1 MKKELKFYTAL
12 PLYILTTCLM
22 WGMTLGMLY
31 FIVISY
37 DASFEWWL
45 LVILLY
51 GGSIGL
57 PILLYPRLMSK
68 IHLDETGIR
77 KTVFRKSKAR
87 FIKWEDVRD
96 VQVVTRPNGYAYLL
110 VSDSKITCKSFEE
123 VLKEKNI
130 IYFTYKSEAVEFID
144 NQLSLKGLKDNV
156 E

>member
-1 MKKELKFYTAL
+1 MKKELKFHTAL
-12 PLYILTTCLM
+12 PLYIMTVCLL
-22 WGMTLGMLY
+22 WLPSLGMLY

-57 PILLYPRLMSK
+57 PILLYPRAMSK

-87 FIKWEDVRD
+87 FIKWEDVCD
-96 VQVVTRPNGYAYLL
+96 VQVLTRPNGYAYLL
-110 VSDSKITCKSFEE
+110 VSDRKIECKSFEE
-123 VLKEKNI
+123 VLKEKSI
-130 IYFTYKSEAVEFID
+130 IYFTYNEKALEFIHD
-144 NQLSLKGLKDNV
+144 MRPDKVPKM
-156 E
+156 

>member
-1 MKKELKFYTAL
+1 MKKELKFHTDL
-12 PLYILTTCLM
+12 PLLIIVACLM

-51 GGSIGL
+51 GGSIFLSVG
-57 PILLYPRLMSK
+57 LYPRLMSK

-96 VQVVTRPNGYAYLL
+96 VQVLTRPNGYAYLL
-110 VSDSKITCKSFEE
+110 VSDRKIECKSFEE

-130 IYFTYKSEAVEFID
+130 IYFTYNEKALEFMHD
-144 NQLSLKGLKDNV
+144 QLPDIVLKL
-156 E
+156 

>member
-12 PLYILTTCLM
+12 PLFIIVACLM
-22 WGMTLGMLY
+22 WGMSLG
-31 FIVISY
+31 FIYVFVITY
-37 DASFEWWL
+37 DPSDFMWWL
-45 LVILLY
+45 AVVFIY
-51 GGSIGL
+51 GDGIGL

-96 VQVVTRPNGYAYLL
+96 VQVLTRPNGYAYLL
-110 VSDSKITCKSFEE
+110 VSDRKIECTSFEE

-130 IYFTYKSEAVEFID
+130 IYFTYNEKALEFLHD
-144 NQLSLKGLKDNV
+144 QLPDIVLKL
-156 E
+156 

>member
-1 MKKELKFYTAL
+1 MKKELEFYTDL
-12 PLYILTTCLM
+12 PLFIMTICLM

-96 VQVVTRPNGYAYLL
+96 VQVLTRPNGYAYLL
-110 VSDSKITCKSFEE
+110 VSDRKIECKSFEE
-123 VLKEKNI
+123 VQKEKNI
-130 IYFTYKSEAVEFID
+130 IYFTYNEKALEFMHDQIPD
-144 NQLSLKGLKDNV
+144 IVLKL
-156 E
+156 

>member
-12 PLYILTTCLM
+12 PLYIMTICLM

-51 GGSIGL
+51 GGSIFLSVG
-57 PILLYPRLMSK
+57 LYPRLMSR
-68 IHLDETGIR
+68 IRLDETGIR

-144 NQLSLKGLKDNV
+144 NQLSVKGLKDNV

>member
-1 MKKELKFYTAL
+1 MKKELEFYTDL
-12 PLYILTTCLM
+12 PLFIMTICLM

-87 FIKWEDVRD
+87 FIKWENVCD
-96 VQVVTRPNGYAYLL
+96 VQVLTRPNGYAYLL
-110 VSDSKITCKSFEE
+110 VSDSKIECKSFEE
-123 VLKEKNI
+123 VLKEKSI
-130 IYFTYKSEAVEFID
+130 IYFTYNEKALEFIHD
-144 NQLSLKGLKDNV
+144 MRPDKVPKQ
-156 E
+156 

>member
-1 MKKELKFYTAL
+1 MKKELKFHTDL
-12 PLYILTTCLM
+12 PLYIMTVCLL
-22 WGMTLGMLY
+22 WLPSLGMLY

-87 FIKWEDVRD
+87 FIKWEDVCD
-96 VQVVTRPNGYAYLL
+96 VQVLTRPNGYAYLL
-110 VSDSKITCKSFEE
+110 VSDCKIECKSFEE
-123 VLKEKNI
+123 VLKEKSI
-130 IYFTYKSEAVEFID
+130 IYFTYNEKALEFIHD
-144 NQLSLKGLKDNV
+144 MRPDKVPKM
-156 E
+156 